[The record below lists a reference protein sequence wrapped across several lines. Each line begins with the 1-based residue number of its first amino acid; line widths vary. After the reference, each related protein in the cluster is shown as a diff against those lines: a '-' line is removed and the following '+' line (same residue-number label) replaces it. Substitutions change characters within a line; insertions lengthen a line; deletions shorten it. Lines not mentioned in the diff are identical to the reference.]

1 MGSFNFGSER
11 VLMTEDDKIIEE
23 RGKIY
28 GPVEPMWRSIGSIQW
43 SNFTFLLQKCNSER
57 RKPTMEETAHLA
69 AMNMAAVKMVRSIQ
83 SPLHKDSYV
92 DGRNYFTIG
101 EKVSIGVSNL

>member
-1 MGSFNFGSER
+1 METKTRTRGLA
-11 VLMTEDDKIIEE
+11 VTEDEKIIEE

-28 GPVEPMWRSIGSIQW
+28 GPVEPMWRAIGSMQW

-57 RKPTMEETAHLA
+57 RKPTIEEMAHLA
-69 AMNMAAVKMVRSIQ
+69 AMNMVAVKMVRSIQ
-83 SPLHKDSYV
+83 APGHKDSFA

-101 EKVSIGVSNL
+101 EKVSVGVSSL